1 MSLPDR
7 SIDPKILK
15 CAKDEFMS
23 KGYADASLRT
33 ICQNAGVTTGALY
46 KRYSGKEAL
55 FEALVASTL
64 QEIEAY
70 VSRIESYDYEQLN
83 KNQMQAV
90 WDMSAETLKNV
101 VEFFYEHYDSFK
113 LLLCYADGSVY
124 SDFLN
129 DFVSDHTRRTVN
141 FANAAYQKGIMQ
153 SHIDEDEIHM
163 ALTAF
168 WSTLFEPIKH
178 DLPKEKA
185 LRHCEIVAKLFNWQ
199 AIFGF

>member
-7 SIDPKILK
+7 SIDPKILNS
-15 CAKDEFMS
+15 AKDEFMS

-33 ICQNAGVTTGALY
+33 ICQKAGVTTGALY
-46 KRYSGKEAL
+46 KRFAGKEEL
-55 FEALVASTL
+55 FEALVKPTL
-64 QEIEAY
+64 QDIEAF
-70 VSRIESYDYEQLN
+70 VSRTEKYDYKQLDQ
-83 KNQMQAV
+83 NQMQAV
-90 WDMSAETLKNV
+90 WDMSVETLKSI
-101 VEFFYEHYDSFK
+101 VEFFYEHYDGLK
-113 LLLCYADGSVY
+113 LLLCYADGSVH

-129 DFVSDHTRRTVN
+129 DFVTDHTRRTIA
-141 FANAAYQKGIMQ
+141 FMETAFQKGITQ

-185 LRHCEIVAKLFNWQ
+185 LQYCEVVAKLFNWQ

>member
-15 CAKDEFMS
+15 SAKDEFMS

-64 QEIEAY
+64 QEMEAF
-70 VSRIESYDYEQLN
+70 VSRTESYDYEQLN
-83 KNQMQAV
+83 KDQMQAV
-90 WDMSAETLKNV
+90 WDMSAETLKNII
-101 VEFFYEHYDSFK
+101 EFLYEHYDSFK

-129 DFVSDHTRRTVN
+129 DFVSDHTRRTMA
-141 FANAAYQKGIMQ
+141 FANTAYQKGMTQ
-153 SHIDEDEIHM
+153 SHMDEDELHM